1 MKKHL
6 KNIDLHK
13 YDKAVKFLTRP
24 FDNNLS
30 FDQAL
35 AIQTLID
42 KVSYISGWQDWR
54 KTLLNENKALSDENI
69 NLLNENKK
77 LKIENSRKQ
86 QWINDCY

>member
-42 KVSYISGWQDWR
+42 KVEYLQQRDQDR
-54 KTLLNENKALSDENI
+54 YDIRNASQIALFG
-69 NLLNENKK
+69 
-77 LKIENSRKQ
+77 
-86 QWINDCY
+86 

>member
-13 YDKAVKFLTRP
+13 YDQAVKFLTRP

-30 FDQAL
+30 FDQAQ

-42 KVSYISGWQDWR
+42 KVEF
-54 KTLLNENKALSDENI
+54 L
-69 NLLNENKK
+69 
-77 LKIENSRKQ
+77 Q
-86 QWINDCY
+86 QRDDDRYGA

>member
-13 YDKAVKFLTRP
+13 YDQAVKFLTRP

-42 KVSYISGWQDWR
+42 KVEFLQQKDNDNHNIPTGYV
-54 KTLLNENKALSDENI
+54 KTTSLDLI
-69 NLLNENKK
+69 
-77 LKIENSRKQ
+77 
-86 QWINDCY
+86 